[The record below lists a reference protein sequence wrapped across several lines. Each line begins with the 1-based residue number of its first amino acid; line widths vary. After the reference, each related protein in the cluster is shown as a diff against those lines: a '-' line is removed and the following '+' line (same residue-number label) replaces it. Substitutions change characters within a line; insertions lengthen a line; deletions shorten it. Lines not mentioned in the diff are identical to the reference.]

1 MSEICPPISV
11 DQARRPL
18 FVGVDVGGTS
28 IKIGVV
34 DDDGRT
40 ITDSQL
46 ATDQQLGAQDAMAR
60 THAQIDA
67 ELRAS
72 GIAWHEVAAIGLGT
86 PGSMD
91 IPRGLIIEPP
101 NMPHWRN
108 FPIRDALAELCHKP
122 VSFANDANAAAFGEY
137 WIGSGRDYTS
147 MVMVTLG
154 TGVGGGII
162 LDGVSLDGEHS
173 FGSEL
178 GHVMIDQRE
187 DARLCVWGGGRGQLE
202 AYASASA
209 VTARAR
215 ESLAAGAE
223 SRVNA
228 RIAGG
233 EALSPLMLAEEAEQG
248 DAFSEKII
256 LETARYLSVGVVN
269 VVHTVDPGI
278 VIIGGA
284 MNFGGHAWAIGRK
297 FMAQLRTEFRKLAYG
312 VVQQTPIEYASLGS
326 RAGYIG
332 AAGIAR
338 EAYKRTAP
346 PSQK

>member
-1 MSEICPPISV
+1 MHDNCAPIPAAA
-11 DQARRPL
+11 ARRPV

-28 IKIGVV
+28 IKIGLV

-40 ITDSQL
+40 ISRTQI
-46 ATDQQLGAQDAMAR
+46 ATNESRGPQDAVER
-60 THAQIDA
+60 THAGINA
-67 ELRAS
+67 ELAAS
-72 GIAWHEVAAIGLGT
+72 GLEWDEIAAVGLGT

-91 IPRGLIIEPP
+91 IPRGLILEPP

-108 FPIRDALAELCHKP
+108 FPLRDALATLCGKP
-122 VSFANDANAAAFGEY
+122 VAFANDANAAAYGEF
-137 WIGSGRDYTS
+137 WIGSGRDFSS

-178 GHVMIDQRE
+178 GHVMIDQRA

-209 VTARAR
+209 VVARAGEAMDEGAATSAR
-215 ESLAAGAE
+215 ERIAAGE
-223 SRVNA
+223 S
-228 RIAGG
+228 
-233 EALSPLMLAEEAEQG
+233 LSPLMLAEEAEKG
-248 DAFSEKII
+248 DAFSEQII
-256 LETARYLSVGVVN
+256 LETAEHLSVGVVN

-297 FMAQLRTEFRKLAYG
+297 FMAHLKAEFKKRAYG
-312 VVQQTPIEYASLGS
+312 VVQETPIEYASLGS
-326 RAGYIG
+326 NAGYLG

-338 EAYKRTAP
+338 AASHR
-346 PSQK
+346 SN

>member
-1 MSEICPPISV
+1 
-11 DQARRPL
+11 L

-28 IKIGVV
+28 IKIGLV

-40 ITDSQL
+40 VAHSQI
-46 ATDQQLGAQDAMAR
+46 ATEEQRGVADAVVRM
-60 THAQIDA
+60 HVEIDA
-67 ELRAS
+67 VLQTARVTLD
-72 GIAWHEVAAIGLGT
+72 EVVAIGLGT

-91 IPRGLIIEPP
+91 ISQGLILEPP
-101 NMPHWRN
+101 NMPHWRD
-108 FPIRDALAELCHKP
+108 FPIRDRLALLCQKP

-137 WIGSGRDYTS
+137 WIGSGRDFDS

-162 LDGVSLDGEHS
+162 LDGVSLDGQHS

-209 VTARAR
+209 VTARAQEAMDAGS
-215 ESLAAGAE
+215 ES
-223 SRVNA
+223 SVTA
-228 RIAGG
+228 RIEAG
-233 EALSPLMLAEEAEQG
+233 EPLSPLMLAEEAEQG
-248 DAFSEKII
+248 DAFSETII
-256 LETARYLSVGVVN
+256 LQTARHLSVGIVN

-278 VIIGGA
+278 VIVGGA
-284 MNFGGHAWAIGRK
+284 MNFGGHSWAIGRE
-297 FMAQLRTEFRKLAYG
+297 FMARLREEFRSLAYG
-312 VVQQTPIEYASLGS
+312 VVQQTPIEFASLGS
-326 RAGYIG
+326 QAGYIG

-338 EAYKRTAP
+338 AAYKRAP
-346 PSQK
+346 PAM

>member
-1 MSEICPPISV
+1 
-11 DQARRPL
+11 L

-28 IKIGVV
+28 IKIGLV

-40 ITDSQL
+40 VAHSQI
-46 ATDQQLGAQDAMAR
+46 ATEEQRGVADAVVRM
-60 THAQIDA
+60 HVEIDA
-67 ELRAS
+67 VLQTARVTLD
-72 GIAWHEVAAIGLGT
+72 EVVAIGLGT

-91 IPRGLIIEPP
+91 ISQGLILEPP
-101 NMPHWRN
+101 NMPHWRD
-108 FPIRDALAELCHKP
+108 FPIRDRLALLCQKP

-137 WIGSGRDYTS
+137 WIGSGRDFDS

-162 LDGVSLDGEHS
+162 LDGVSLDGQHS

-209 VTARAR
+209 VTARAQEAMDAGS
-215 ESLAAGAE
+215 ES
-223 SRVNA
+223 SVTA
-228 RIAGG
+228 RIEAG
-233 EALSPLMLAEEAEQG
+233 EPLSPLMLAEEAEQG
-248 DAFSEKII
+248 DAFSETII
-256 LETARYLSVGVVN
+256 LQTARHLSVGIVN

-278 VIIGGA
+278 VIVGGA
-284 MNFGGHAWAIGRK
+284 MNFGGHSWAIGRK
-297 FMAQLRTEFRKLAYG
+297 FMARLREEFRSLAYG
-312 VVQQTPIEYASLGS
+312 VVQQTPIEFASLGS
-326 RAGYIG
+326 QAGYIG

-338 EAYKRTAP
+338 AAYKRAP
-346 PSQK
+346 PAM

>member
-1 MSEICPPISV
+1 MPVICEPIPA

-28 IKIGVV
+28 IKIGLV

-40 ITDSQL
+40 VSQSQI
-46 ATDQQLGAQDAMAR
+46 ATQEQRGAADAVAR
-60 THAQIDA
+60 IHARIDNA
-67 ELRAS
+67 LHTA
-72 GIAWHEVAAIGLGT
+72 GVGWDEVATIGLGT

-91 IPRGLIIEPP
+91 IPKGLILEPP
-101 NMPHWRN
+101 NMPHWRD
-108 FPIRDALAELCHKP
+108 FPIRDRLASLCQKP

-137 WIGSGRDYTS
+137 WIGSGRDFGS

-162 LDGVSLDGEHS
+162 LGGVSLDGEHS

-209 VTARAR
+209 VTARAQ
-215 ESLAAGAE
+215 AALD
-223 SRVNA
+223 
-228 RIAGG
+228 AGG
-233 EALSPLMLAEEAEQG
+233 ESAVTARIEAGEELSPLMLAEEANKG
-248 DAFSEKII
+248 DAFSETII
-256 LETARYLSVGVVN
+256 LETARHLSVGIVN

-278 VIIGGA
+278 VIVGGA
-284 MNFGGHAWAIGRK
+284 MNFGGNSWAIGRK
-297 FMAQLRTEFRKLAYG
+297 FMARLREEFQSLAYG

-326 RAGYIG
+326 HAGYIG

-338 EAYKRTAP
+338 AAYKRAAP
-346 PSQK
+346 AK

>member
-1 MSEICPPISV
+1 MPVPCEPISA

-28 IKIGVV
+28 IKIGLV
-34 DDDGRT
+34 DDNGRT
-40 ITDSQL
+40 VSHSQITTEEQR
-46 ATDQQLGAQDAMAR
+46 GAEDAVAR
-60 THAQIDA
+60 IHAKIDA
-67 ELRAS
+67 VLQTT
-72 GIAWHEVAAIGLGT
+72 GITWDEVAAIGLGT

-91 IPRGLIIEPP
+91 IPSGLILEPP
-101 NMPHWRN
+101 NMPQWRN
-108 FPIRDALAELCHKP
+108 FPIRDQLASLCRKP

-137 WIGSGRDYTS
+137 WIGSGRDYDS

-209 VTARAR
+209 VTARAQEGLDGGG
-215 ESLAAGAE
+215 ESSVA
-223 SRVNA
+223 A
-228 RIAGG
+228 RIAAG
-233 EALSPLMLAEEAEQG
+233 EELSPLMLAEEAGKG
-248 DAFSEKII
+248 DAFSETII
-256 LETARYLSVGVVN
+256 LETARHLSVGVVN
-269 VVHTVDPGI
+269 VVHTIDPGI
-278 VIIGGA
+278 VIVGGA
-284 MNFGGHAWAIGRK
+284 MNFGGNSWAIGRK
-297 FMAQLRTEFRKLAYG
+297 FMARLREEFQDLAYG
-312 VVQQTPIEYASLGS
+312 VVRQTPIEYSSLGS
-326 RAGYIG
+326 QAGYIG

-338 EAYKRTAP
+338 AAYKRAALAM
-346 PSQK
+346 